1 MLRIMAVSQQE
12 RKEQGQCSREG
23 QDNQGQNI
31 DLLHE
36 ALMASRSAEM
46 QAWCGIGV
54 VSNDETEQECPTRRP
69 QPCMLV
75 ELKDGHQVR

>member
-1 MLRIMAVSQQE
+1 
-12 RKEQGQCSREG
+12 
-23 QDNQGQNI
+23 
-31 DLLHE
+31 
-36 ALMASRSAEM
+36 M